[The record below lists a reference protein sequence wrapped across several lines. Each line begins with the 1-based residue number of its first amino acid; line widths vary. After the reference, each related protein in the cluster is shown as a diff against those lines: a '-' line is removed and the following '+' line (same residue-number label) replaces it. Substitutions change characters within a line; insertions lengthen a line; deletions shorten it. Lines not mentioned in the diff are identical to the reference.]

1 MKADDSKAKT
11 PRTLTGRNVRLSN
24 LLIRVLVAMP
34 VNEQNSELF
43 LHFEF
48 RSGENNCVSWP
59 QCCFTQYPHC
69 PHAIAIAHTSM
80 HTVFQNCCLY
90 IINS

>member
-34 VNEQNSELF
+34 VNEQNNELF

-59 QCCFTQYPHC
+59 QCCFTHTRTVHMQSLLHI
-69 PHAIAIAHTSM
+69 HACTLFSKIV
-80 HTVFQNCCLY
+80 VF
-90 IINS
+90 I